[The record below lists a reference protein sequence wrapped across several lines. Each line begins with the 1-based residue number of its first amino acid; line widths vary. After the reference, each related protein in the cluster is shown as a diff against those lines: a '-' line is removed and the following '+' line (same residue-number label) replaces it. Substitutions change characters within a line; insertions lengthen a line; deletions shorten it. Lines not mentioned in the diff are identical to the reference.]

1 MAEIYATSK
10 NGMRRKLRLVF
21 CLGIQVRPL
30 IQRIQKLDCQQTKN
44 WYATALLPCTS
55 NQEYLLGLS
64 SPTFTSNR
72 MQRFI
77 TLIFLLLLTGSLNAQ
92 LRINEICY
100 DPSNNALDGDANG
113 DGAYDQTQ
121 DEFIEFVNV
130 GSSPLDISKYK
141 IYDHVLATG
150 VKTLRH
156 TVANGIILPAGGAMV
171 VFGGGTA
178 TGTFGGAYVA
188 VDVGSAGLSL
198 NNNGESVILTD
209 SSGTVVDTIDTDALS
224 DNPNESYTRNPD
236 ITGDFIQHK
245 QATPNVLFSP
255 GTRIDGTPF
264 TPYTS
269 VEKLRHRLSFGI
281 YPNPGNGHF
290 ALMNPALA
298 DAELEILDLS
308 GKVMLN
314 QKAGQGKFE
323 VQGLPAGMYLV
334 RPTQLAEY
342 TPVRLQIKP

>member
-1 MAEIYATSK
+1 M
-10 NGMRRKLRLVF
+10 
-21 CLGIQVRPL
+21 
-30 IQRIQKLDCQQTKN
+30 QRI
-44 WYATALLPCTS
+44 
-55 NQEYLLGLS
+55 
-64 SPTFTSNR
+64 
-72 MQRFI
+72 FI
-77 TLIFLLLLTGSLNAQ
+77 LILLLCLSGNLKAQ

-113 DGAYDQTQ
+113 DGTYDQTQ

-130 GSSPLDISKYK
+130 GNSPLDISKYK

-198 NNNGESVILTD
+198 NNTGESVILTD
-209 SSGTVVDTIDTDALS
+209 SSGNVVDTLDTDALS

-255 GTRIDGTPF
+255 GLKVDGSPF

-269 VEKLRHRLSFGI
+269 VQNLQQRREIGV
-281 YPNPGNGHF
+281 YPNPGNGPF
-290 ALMNPALA
+290 TLTNPELA
-298 DAELEILDLS
+298 EAELEILDLS
-308 GKVMLN
+308 GKSRLKL
-314 QKAGQGKFE
+314 KANQGKVD
-323 VQGLPAGMYLV
+323 VQGLPCGIYLLQ
-334 RPTQLAEY
+334 PGNSLY
-342 TPVRLQIKP
+342 SPFRLQVNP